1 MKGDDEKCFA
11 AGCNGYLP
19 KPIDRKKLIE
29 TLTKYLTVADSASQ
43 DSSDLS
49 AGGLPKVEVE
59 IDWQLLTE
67 RIGGE
72 ELIDEVI
79 PIFIK
84 DNTERMKMLS
94 QAVER
99 NDANE
104 IKFYSHS
111 LRGAT
116 ATIGAAKIS
125 ELAKQLETAAR
136 DSDNSGYRPL
146 FEELNVRFAHLINFL
161 SKSNWKQTAQQ
172 ASLRQHTER
181 S

>member
-1 MKGDDEKCFA
+1 VVKQQEVSAFLDGSE
-11 AGCNGYLP
+11 
-19 KPIDRKKLIE
+19 IE
-29 TLTKYLTVADSASQ
+29 
-43 DSSDLS
+43 
-49 AGGLPKVEVE
+49 
-59 IDWQLLTE
+59 INWQLLTE
-67 RIGGE
+67 RIGEGS
-72 ELIDEVI
+72 LIDEII

-94 QAVER
+94 QAVEK

-111 LRGAT
+111 LRGAA
-116 ATIGAAKIS
+116 ATIGASKIS

-136 DSDNSGYRPL
+136 DSDNSRYRPL